1 MESLPLI
8 PAIVEFFEQFGYYT
22 QQFGIYFDALGE
34 IFPVLGTGVD
44 FISGLL
50 ERIPPEF
57 GVFGVFALAYLVI
70 TFFISPAQ
78 KG

>member
-1 MESLPLI
+1 MENIPMI
-8 PAIVEFFEQFGYYT
+8 PAIQEFFEQFGYYT

-34 IFPVLGTGVD
+34 IFPVLSSGVD
-44 FISGLL
+44 FISGILA
-50 ERIPPEF
+50 RTPPEF
-57 GVFGVFALAYLVI
+57 AVFGFFALAYLVV

>member
-1 MESLPLI
+1 MENLPLI
-8 PAIVEFFEQFGYYT
+8 PAIQEFFEQFGYYT
-22 QQFGIYFDALGE
+22 QQFGIYLSALVE
-34 IFPVLGTGVD
+34 IFPILGKGIN

-50 ERIPPEF
+50 EKTPPEF
-57 GVFGVFALAYLVI
+57 SVFGLFVLAYLLI